1 MCPDINVSLKE
12 IDEALKYALET
23 RATTQDS
30 KKHIIDHF
38 INDLLDERS
47 RLTK

>member
-1 MCPDINVSLKE
+1 MCPDVTVSLAE
-12 IDEALKYALET
+12 IDEALQFALET

-47 RLTK
+47 RLSK